1 MSLFFEQAGQDR
13 NKPGRE
19 LCSPLLKTSS
29 LIVISKNLFP
39 TTDEY
44 CLSVGCS
51 GLAGRQRPQPT
62 SGWPLLCLR
71 QLEFLL
77 VQCNYSHCTP
87 KLARKPG
94 SFLLP
99 LQGNTDLTPS
109 SLHTTISSHSCGGG
123 GASGPTPYTYL
134 VFWDLLLRAAK
145 LFLWNYCAAPHK

>member
-29 LIVISKNLFP
+29 LIVISKNLCFP
-39 TTDEY
+39 PLMNTA
-44 CLSVGCS
+44 SVLA

-123 GASGPTPYTYL
+123 GASGPTPCTYL
-134 VFWDLLLRAAK
+134 AFWDLLLRAAK